1 MQHVMELTCETSSDR
16 LLPPPRSVALS
27 LKRMA
32 LQCIQEWNKEYGDGY
47 KKLQLGYNFLK
58 HCKKVDFNALQI
70 ENSAEQVRQQEQ
82 ERRQNLINQE
92 KLKKIM
98 IEINE
103 MQPEITNTLT
113 ALENCICLLFPTPE
127 DFFIQDGNETETKS
141 KISDEK
147 PSPSN
152 CSGTKQTEDQNK
164 NEEQDLDQKDR
175 LSELIESARKV
186 EEKKNIVKN
195 DSDVPSI
202 SRSKDDD
209 DMEEDNSEFGS
220 ETSDSEEDIDFREY
234 GILNSKYSI
243 EVNVNTDSTS
253 IKETADNDAIFENAK
268 DMYTLINNRYLPTV
282 KKWIQ
287 VITKASGSS
296 DQLKKILD
304 LKNSLEKA
312 TKKYTELKCH
322 TVPNDANG
330 SSDSDFEEV
339 EEKDGY
345 EKMAQE
351 DVPLSGLSAGT
362 VFGLKKFNTKTENQS
377 SWNIWSE
384 DNSEMDPTSARST
397 LSVLKSV
404 NSAMPKSPKKENMDH
419 TAASCS
425 KHENT
430 PTRGCS
436 ENEKVNEEEPVPSTS
451 KDNSVYIS
459 KESQRAKLLAAAPK
473 VPFDIDLY
481 HWEDDK
487 IQAPTM
493 VAVRAEGSRFWYTSL
508 EELEEVPVPDGIPSL
523 RTRVIEFTGKFEPVR
538 WACRA
543 PLPSGKLCPRRDR
556 YKCPFHG
563 PIVSRDETGKC
574 TKPDD
579 AQRLAKEEEKKTK
592 ECPDWQ
598 DPQLLEDIKHATG
611 VDLRM
616 PEKKKRKGS
625 KKKKQSKQSKC
636 PGLTDISAKQN
647 TAYTR
652 LSKKI
657 FKRGAMKRV
666 ARSMDAA
673 DHKRFRDKYGD
684 QFHYM
689 YNTV

>member
-1 MQHVMELTCETSSDR
+1 MPTPLDSNLSRQVGKYVETLTHTGQKVLDKDVLKKLKNICKISDGYVEHAYHLLIYQLEKAHAEIRFSAFQICNELFRRSHFFRELLVSNMQHVMELTCETSSDR

-243 EVNVNTDSTS
+243 EVNVNT
-253 IKETADNDAIFENAK
+253 
-268 DMYTLINNRYLPTV
+268 
-282 KKWIQ
+282 
-287 VITKASGSS
+287 
-296 DQLKKILD
+296 
-304 LKNSLEKA
+304 
-312 TKKYTELKCH
+312 
-322 TVPNDANG
+322 
-330 SSDSDFEEV
+330 
-339 EEKDGY
+339 
-345 EKMAQE
+345 
-351 DVPLSGLSAGT
+351 
-362 VFGLKKFNTKTENQS
+362 
-377 SWNIWSE
+377 
-384 DNSEMDPTSARST
+384 
-397 LSVLKSV
+397 
-404 NSAMPKSPKKENMDH
+404 
-419 TAASCS
+419 
-425 KHENT
+425 
-430 PTRGCS
+430 
-436 ENEKVNEEEPVPSTS
+436 
-451 KDNSVYIS
+451 
-459 KESQRAKLLAAAPK
+459 
-473 VPFDIDLY
+473 
-481 HWEDDK
+481 
-487 IQAPTM
+487 
-493 VAVRAEGSRFWYTSL
+493 
-508 EELEEVPVPDGIPSL
+508 GI
-523 RTRVIEFTGKFEPVR
+523 
-538 WACRA
+538 C
-543 PLPSGKLCPRRDR
+543 
-556 YKCPFHG
+556 
-563 PIVSRDETGKC
+563 
-574 TKPDD
+574 
-579 AQRLAKEEEKKTK
+579 
-592 ECPDWQ
+592 
-598 DPQLLEDIKHATG
+598 
-611 VDLRM
+611 
-616 PEKKKRKGS
+616 
-625 KKKKQSKQSKC
+625 
-636 PGLTDISAKQN
+636 
-647 TAYTR
+647 
-652 LSKKI
+652 
-657 FKRGAMKRV
+657 
-666 ARSMDAA
+666 
-673 DHKRFRDKYGD
+673 
-684 QFHYM
+684 
-689 YNTV
+689 